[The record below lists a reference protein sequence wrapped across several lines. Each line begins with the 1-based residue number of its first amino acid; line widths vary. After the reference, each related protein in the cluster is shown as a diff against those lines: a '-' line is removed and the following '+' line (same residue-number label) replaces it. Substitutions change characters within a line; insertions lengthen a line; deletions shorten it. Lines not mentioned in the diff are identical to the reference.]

1 MLSRKESDIG
11 AHNLKRGQIEESE
24 EHTGLRK

>member
-1 MLSRKESDIG
+1 MFRMESDIG
-11 AHNLKRGQIEESE
+11 AHSLKRGQIEESE